1 MAGTGGPRPGA
12 GRPNGS
18 RNKRTLDGEAYA
30 RAIIEDAGVR
40 AQLLKQAQA
49 GEMPAVLV
57 QTLLSYA
64 FGKPVEVVDV
74 DNGDSPTRTIQ
85 ITF

>member
-1 MAGTGGPRPGA
+1 MAGTGGKRPGA

-30 RAIIEDAGVR
+30 RAIVEDATVR
-40 AQLLKQAQA
+40 STLLKQAQQ
-49 GEMPAVLV
+49 GVLAPDLV
-57 QTLLSYA
+57 KTLFSYA
-64 FGKPVEVVDV
+64 FGKPHEVLDL
-74 DNGDSPTRTIQ
+74 GDSDSPRTIQ

>member
-1 MAGTGGPRPGA
+1 MAGKGGPNPGA
-12 GRPNGS
+12 GRPKGS
-18 RNKRTLDGEAYA
+18 RNKRSLDGEAYA
-30 RAIIEDAGVR
+30 RAIVEDATVR
-40 AQLLKQAQA
+40 ETLLKQAQQ
-49 GEMPAVLV
+49 GVLSPDLV
-57 QTLLSYA
+57 KTLFSYA